1 MKKFLPLAAVLL
13 FWVTT
18 AMGSNPALFSA
29 LYAPGNFLFA
39 EDPDQ
44 PERKIEIYPN
54 PVTEG
59 RLTITSS
66 EDILS
71 VQILNIAGKTVF
83 SQDYEPNTTSVV
95 VEPDNLE
102 KGIYLVRIGFA
113 NKISH
118 TEKIMVK

>member
-1 MKKFLPLAAVLL
+1 MKKIIPLAAVLL
-13 FWVTT
+13 FWAATVI
-18 AMGSNPALFSA
+18 GSEPASFAALFTTHA
-29 LYAPGNFLFA
+29 FLA
-39 EDPDQ
+39 VEDPDQ
-44 PERKIEIYPN
+44 PERKVEIYPN

-59 RLTITSS
+59 RLTITAS

-83 SQDYEPNTTSVV
+83 NQDYEPNTTTVV

-102 KGIYLVRIGFA
+102 KGIYLVRISFA

>member
-1 MKKFLPLAAVLL
+1 MKKFIPLAAVLL
-13 FWVTT
+13 FWAATVI
-18 AMGSNPALFSA
+18 GSEPASFMALFTPNT
-29 LYAPGNFLFA
+29 LLTV

-44 PERKIEIYPN
+44 PERKVEIYPN

-59 RLTITSS
+59 RLTITAS

-83 SQDYEPNTTSVV
+83 NQDYEPNTTSVM

-102 KGIYLVRIGFA
+102 KGIYLVRISFA